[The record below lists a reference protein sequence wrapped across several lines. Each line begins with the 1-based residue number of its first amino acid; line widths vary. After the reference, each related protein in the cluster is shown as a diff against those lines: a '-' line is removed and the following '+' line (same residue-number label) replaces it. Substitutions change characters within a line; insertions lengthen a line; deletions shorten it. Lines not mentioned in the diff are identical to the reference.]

1 MTDKEMVLLES
12 IIRKLLVDIMNKRKD
27 TYTDLRL
34 IIKNVSSG
42 VFDDIEKDIDG
53 DDIDIEYE
61 LYLLLKKIKL
71 CEKTFNGYM
80 II

>member
-12 IIRKLLVDIMNKRKD
+12 IIRKLLVDIINRRKD
-27 TYTDLRL
+27 TYKDLKL

-42 VFDDIEKDIDG
+42 VFDDIERDIDG
-53 DDIDIEYE
+53 DNIDIEYE